1 MFEYSNSDA
10 EALELQETR
19 ETEKAPRS
27 LALEI
32 FGRLL
37 RARLNA
43 DRYEHY
49 YQTINERK
57 RHANYHG

>member
-1 MFEYSNSDA
+1 MFEPDA
-10 EALELQETR
+10 EALELQKAR
-19 ETEKAPRS
+19 ETEEVARS
-27 LALEI
+27 LEFAI
-32 FGRLL
+32 AGRLL

-57 RHANYHG
+57 RHANYHA